1 MIDDGYRSLDHAI
14 EILRGCVAPY
24 SGEQAQKV
32 AVVLKQWHDKWE
44 AAVDVI
50 YPDERDTIKTLKA
63 EVERMRVVID
73 MAHDALVASQ
83 WSDST
88 NYGCTACCPD
98 CRETDEHSSS
108 CDHAKAIE
116 ACRSALEVD
125 EALRRAGGAP

>member
-1 MIDDGYRSLDHAI
+1 MSDIERLRANIDCLNEQIRELRIQIEPGYGGAVPRLIELLEQSQSLMA
-14 EILRGCVAPY
+14 
-24 SGEQAQKV
+24 
-32 AVVLKQWHDKWE
+32 
-44 AAVDVI
+44 
-50 YPDERDTIKTLKA
+50 ERDSLKA

>member
-1 MIDDGYRSLDHAI
+1 MTSREARRIRQQAEAERVAARMRGLETDVLVMGAD
-14 EILRGCVAPY
+14 LRDA
-24 SGEQAQKV
+24 
-32 AVVLKQWHDKWE
+32 
-44 AAVDVI
+44 
-50 YPDERDTIKTLKA
+50 RA
-63 EVERMRVVID
+63 EVERLRAVIN
-73 MAHDALVASQ
+73 MAHDALTASQ
-83 WSDST
+83 WSDSK